1 MRKHVSGRPL
11 VTLLIACFLG
21 CGGGGGRE
29 FEERHATTGMVT
41 LDGAPLAQGEIVFE
55 SPEDIAAGIPPGIGR
70 IENGKYE
77 ATVSTGKKVVRISS
91 LLATGE
97 PDEMGI
103 APTRQLIPAKY
114 NTDSQ
119 LEAVITESG
128 DNQFNFDL
136 FSEEDAVTESGD
148 NEL

>member
-1 MRKHVSGRPL
+1 MRKYLSGVPL
-11 VTLLIACFLG
+11 VTLLTACLLG
-21 CGGGGGRE
+21 CGGGGPRE
-29 FEERHATTGMVT
+29 FEERHATTGVVT
-41 LDGAPLAQGEIVFE
+41 LDGAPLAKGEIVFE
-55 SPEDIAAGIPPGIGR
+55 SPEDVAAGIPPGIGR
-70 IENGKYE
+70 IENAKYQ

-91 LLATGE
+91 LLVTGE

-128 DNQFNFDL
+128 DNEFDFDL
-136 FSEEDAVTESGD
+136 LSDEGEVSE
-148 NEL
+148 